1 MTVIKTD
8 SRDRHVTQ
16 TAIDAMPLISPA
28 SIVRAS
34 RAVIDNALAGDF
46 PIDPVIGPNLSKTFS
61 IINSVVK
68 RHGLLIQR
76 TLGDALAASG
86 RFEVLTEVPLPITE
100 AAHDLLTSQNS
111 DRDLAKIQLKADSKI
126 IRMVTIDLIVVDTE
140 SGWAGAY
147 DVKRGN
153 GATETRKRRPIEHD
167 LRASRL
173 VLASFL
179 AKYGY
184 DDIRSVTTA
193 VIDYY
198 GASGFSKELKLTR
211 EQLDEH
217 FGVPVLDTIDAMTA
231 ELQRALHAEMRTL
244 LAPALKHL
252 PRSKNEEVDVA
263 DLVAPLPAANGFKA
277 EPCANSIGLVLN
289 ARPAGPGPW
298 RVRTT

>member
-1 MTVIKTD
+1 MWHGGASTTTTWTLPMTPTSID
-8 SRDRHVTQ
+8 
-16 TAIDAMPLISPA
+16 TAPLVSPA
-28 SIVRAS
+28 AIARAS
-34 RAVIDNALAGDF
+34 RAVIANAMAGDF
-46 PIDPVIGPNLSKTFS
+46 PIDPVIGPDLSKSFS

-111 DRDLAKIQLKADSKI
+111 DRNLAKIQLKADSKI

-167 LRASRL
+167 LRAARL

-179 AKYGY
+179 AKYG
-184 DDIRSVTTA
+184 
-193 VIDYY
+193 
-198 GASGFSKELKLTR
+198 
-211 EQLDEH
+211 
-217 FGVPVLDTIDAMTA
+217 
-231 ELQRALHAEMRTL
+231 
-244 LAPALKHL
+244 
-252 PRSKNEEVDVA
+252 
-263 DLVAPLPAANGFKA
+263 
-277 EPCANSIGLVLN
+277 
-289 ARPAGPGPW
+289 
-298 RVRTT
+298 

>member
-1 MTVIKTD
+1 MTPT
-8 SRDRHVTQ
+8 S
-16 TAIDAMPLISPA
+16 IDTSSLISPA
-28 SIVRAS
+28 AIARAS
-34 RAVIDNALAGDF
+34 RSVIVNAMAGDF
-46 PIDPVIGPNLSKTFS
+46 PIDPVIGADLSKSFS

-86 RFEVLTEVPLPITE
+86 RFEVLTEIPLPITE

-153 GATETRKRRPIEHD
+153 GATESRKRRPIEHD
-167 LRASRL
+167 LRAARL

-179 AKYGY
+179 EKYGY
-184 DDIRSVTTA
+184 ADIRSVTTG
-193 VIDYY
+193 VIDFY

-211 EQLDEH
+211 EELDGH

-231 ELQRALHAEMRTL
+231 ELQRALHAEMRSL
-244 LAPALKHL
+244 LAPALAHL
-252 PRSKNEEVDVA
+252 PDVAAHAHDVVDVFNPS
-263 DLVAPLPAANGFKA
+263 LAAGA
-277 EPCANSIGLVLN
+277 EAAWAVHGKNSLGRVLS
-289 ARPAGPGPW
+289 ARPTGPGPW
-298 RVRTT
+298 RARTTT

>member
-1 MTVIKTD
+1 
-8 SRDRHVTQ
+8 VTQ
-16 TAIDAMPLISPA
+16 TAIDAIPLISPA
-28 SIVRAS
+28 AIVRAS

-126 IRMVTIDLIVVDTE
+126 IRMVTIDLIVVDTQ

-211 EQLDEH
+211 EH

-252 PRSKNEEVDVA
+252 PRSKNEEVEVA
-263 DLVAPLPAANGFKA
+263 DLVAPLSAASGVKTEA
-277 EPCANSIGLVLN
+277 CENSIGLVLN